1 MIDFKIAA
9 GIVAAIVA
17 AAVALQHF
25 ERPKSAAAVMGLALA
40 FALAV
45 IAWPFILFLHRVH
58 PALKRTPLAELR
70 RVWYVIS
77 GLFGGIVALAMIFQ
91 KSKGGH
97 LRQWDAPKPKVNTD
111 KALGRILNGEPDKK
125 GTLLGCTN
133 GGKVHITPSDRE
145 QHMQVVGPTRSG
157 KSQLLFA
164 LTGQDMRSG
173 MPVFFMEA
181 KGDCSDFDQF
191 LKLAGLA
198 DRTHDVR
205 YFNPQDPRSMTFNPI
220 RRLPGQD
227 VTEVANQIARA
238 IGREPSSSGEAQDYY
253 RAVDYARMVNM
264 AEVFCATD
272 REFTLKD
279 CLAYFKSEKARKKV
293 FELCGDRHAIKAAT
307 ADFKGNPDMSAL
319 TSSILPWT
327 AGRLGQLLNDY
338 LPQIKL
344 EEIFEQNQLAY
355 FAVPIGK
362 LQVLAN
368 PLGRMVQSGLMSV
381 ASTRQRMNPKP
392 PPASVILDEF
402 SEFATPVFASFIATV
417 ASAKFWTVLSHQD
430 LGQLKRIQGM
440 DAEAFRSAVFANTGG
455 CKVCFRTP
463 APEDAEFW
471 GATVGTYRTTEDT
484 ERFKKGFLG
493 ARGTGEISRRNVDEY
508 KVHPNLLKKLIPG
521 TALIHAPGGKVECLA
536 RTAGVA
542 RLLESVALPEIVP
555 PTPEPAQGLNLTA
568 EIEAGQQF
576 TREGKLV

>member
-1 MIDFKIAA
+1 MDFKIAA
-9 GIVAAIVA
+9 VILAVIIAGAVSLYYYERPKTA
-17 AAVALQHF
+17 AAVL
-25 ERPKSAAAVMGLALA
+25 GLAAA

-45 IAWPFILFLHRVH
+45 FAWPTV
-58 PALKRTPLAELR
+58 LAVRRGLPGLR
-70 RVWYVIS
+70 RMPLDVIRYAWYKVS
-77 GLFGGIVALAMIFQ
+77 AAAGIVLAAVIIFQ
-91 KSKGGH
+91 KPKGGR
-97 LRQWDAPKPKVNTD
+97 LRQWEAPRPGSNTD
-111 KALGRILNGEPDKK
+111 KALGRILSGEPDKK
-125 GTLLGCTN
+125 GTLLGCAN
-133 GGKVHITPSDRE
+133 GGQKVHITSSERQ

-164 LTGQDMRSG
+164 LTGQDMRQG

-181 KGDCSDFDQF
+181 KGDCADFDQF

-198 DRTHDVR
+198 ERTHDVR

-279 CLAYFKSEKARKKV
+279 CLAYFKSEKARKKA
-293 FELCGDRHAIKAAT
+293 FELCGDARAIKAAT

-338 LPQIKL
+338 SPQIRL
-344 EEIFEQNQLAY
+344 EEIFEQGQLAY

-368 PLGRMVQSGLMSV
+368 PLGRMIQSGLMSV
-381 ASTRQRMNPKP
+381 ASARQRMNPKP
-392 PPASVILDEF
+392 QAASVILDEF

-521 TALIHAPGGKVECLA
+521 TALIHAPGKVECVA

-542 RLLESVALPEIVP
+542 RLLETVALPEIVP
-555 PTPEPAQGLNLTA
+555 PTFEPAQGLNLTA